1 MEKWLYA
8 RNIMFSKQLLLHKEC
23 IGGLKTMSEAMLK
36 LVCWLHVRAK
46 TMRKSINMPTWMISF
61 WRVSFWVL
69 EILRKYN
76 NSFNVVDTLLTHL
89 LWHPNHKENKHEKTK
104 NKNKTRENQKTQ
116 KKTTT
121 IFPDSCLGSPLSTE
135 ESRKIVYSMVF
146 GFLVC
151 LFVLGVSLES
161 FLFFW
166 FSKVFSD
173 LGLISHCR
181 DSFRVCRISDMKRT

>member
-23 IGGLKTMSEAMLK
+23 IGGLKTNSEAMLK

-46 TMRKSINMPTWMISF
+46 TMRRSINMPTWMISF

-104 NKNKTRENQKTQ
+104 NKNKTRENQKKQQQYFQTLAWDPPSQ
-116 KKTTT
+116 LKNLERLF
-121 IFPDSCLGSPLSTE
+121 ILW
-135 ESRKIVYSMVF
+135 
-146 GFLVC
+146 FLV
-151 LFVLGVSLES
+151 
-161 FLFFW
+161 FW
-166 FSKVFSD
+166 FVCFGGFSRVFFVF
-173 LGLISHCR
+173 LV
-181 DSFRVCRISDMKRT
+181 F

>member
-8 RNIMFSKQLLLHKEC
+8 GNIMFSKQLLLHKEC
-23 IGGLKTMSEAMLK
+23 IGGLKTISEAMLK

-69 EILRKYN
+69 EILRTYN
-76 NSFNVVDTLLTHL
+76 HSFNAVYTLLTHL
-89 LWHPNHKENKHEKTK
+89 LWHPNHKEKNARKQKTKTKLEKTK
-104 NKNKTRENQKTQ
+104 KPK

-146 GFLVC
+146 V
-151 LFVLGVSLES
+151 
-161 FLFFW
+161 
-166 FSKVFSD
+166 
-173 LGLISHCR
+173 
-181 DSFRVCRISDMKRT
+181 